1 MVTVNENCLKQ
12 NLARNM
18 RYLRLSRNPRIPQT
32 MLANKLGVSQR
43 TISKYE
49 TAVLLPPPYVL
60 VAMAKCFGITIDELL
75 SETLPDKKG
84 MKENE

>member
-18 RYLRLSRNPRIPQT
+18 RYLRLSRNPRISQT

-43 TISKYE
+43 SISKYE
-49 TAVLLPPPYVL
+49 TAVLLPPPYVF

>member
-18 RYLRLSRNPRIPQT
+18 RYLRLSRNPRISQT

-43 TISKYE
+43 IS
-49 TAVLLPPPYVL
+49 
-60 VAMAKCFGITIDELL
+60 
-75 SETLPDKKG
+75 S
-84 MKENE
+84 